1 MLYSILLAVDRLI
14 SLGCVERRL
23 PATVP
28 LERQWYSRQA
38 RYMRSEAQRV

>member
-14 SLGCVERRL
+14 SLGYVERRL

-28 LERQWYSRQA
+28 LERQRYRRQGC
-38 RYMRSEAQRV
+38 YMRSEAQRV

>member
-14 SLGCVERRL
+14 TLGYVERRL

-28 LERQWYSRQA
+28 LERQRYSRQG
-38 RYMRSEAQRV
+38 RYMLSDQF